1 MNSYVK
7 VGAAPPLPVKS
18 SSHHLS
24 PRKSFP
30 VSCQNQI
37 HHRFA
42 LYPLLLSMDDGTN
55 NTMNNSLEMMEKKKH
70 VVVVVLGDIGRSPRM
85 QYHTLSLLEHGHYV
99 TLIGYVGE
107 RLIPALEKSTSDDD
121 NTHSSTATAT
131 KKYHQNLR
139 VLRMKP
145 HLPSKLNNITGRLF
159 YYPLRLISLMY
170 CLFYTLWIQL
180 QDRTTISIPVDV
192 ILVQNPPS
200 VPTLLLVYLYC
211 VWEGLLGRK
220 RPRFVIDWH
229 NLGEKIA

>member
-1 MNSYVK
+1 
-7 VGAAPPLPVKS
+7 
-18 SSHHLS
+18 
-24 PRKSFP
+24 
-30 VSCQNQI
+30 
-37 HHRFA
+37 
-42 LYPLLLSMDDGTN
+42 
-55 NTMNNSLEMMEKKKH
+55 MNNSLEMMEKKKH